1 MPDLPPVDRD
11 NSSLNQNSEQNK
23 IVWVESEDVYK
34 PIPKSI
40 EDFKSERDISNT
52 KKEKVYI
59 TKIALKHLKAHLGS
73 NTTVEQGGILFG
85 NAYEDP
91 QYGIYVEIR
100 SAVAAPSTI
109 GTGAHLEFTSAS
121 WQGIMDYAKTTHPQ
135 ENIVGWYHSHPNLG
149 VFMSGTDMN
158 TQRAFFH
165 HPWCVSIVCD
175 PVRRE
180 IAYFLG
186 AKAEHVN
193 VVEFGG
199 GHTHKILSDPADKAL
214 DSRIKYSQEEETSKD
229 ETNQEIEPKN
239 QTIGSGR
246 NRNNFTP
253 LVLVT
258 LLILMVGIILKLLLQ
273 IPLNNPISQSNQNGS
288 DSSVSQPEAVGNLSN
303 SNTFTKDNYEFNA
316 KYIKIP
322 IVAYRTLEAN
332 QNVLHS
338 PIIEPQTGIGGGDE
352 IILLVIGQEGNSIAK
367 NVTLEIDRIILKD
380 KEIQLIDSVKIPDK
394 IPDRMISKTL
404 EPITENLGYLSNGK
418 AVLVRISSSYSSKN
432 ASSQRVVRNVVN
444 IPRRLIYE
452 DSEGNENR
460 IKVRKI
466 LK

>member
-1 MPDLPPVDRD
+1 MPDLPSVDRD

-23 IVWVESEDVYK
+23 IVLVESEDVYK

-40 EDFKSERDISNT
+40 EAFKSEREIRNA

-59 TKIALKHLKAHLGS
+59 TKIALKHLKGHLGS
-73 NTTVEQGGILFG
+73 NTRVEQGGILFG

-91 QYGIYVEIR
+91 QYKIYVEIK

-109 GTGAHLEFTSAS
+109 GTGAHLEFTSDS
-121 WQGIMDYAKTTHPQ
+121 WQGIMDYAKNTHPQ
-135 ENIVGWYHSHPNLG
+135 ENIIGWYHSHPNLG

-180 IAYFLG
+180 IGYFLG

-199 GHTHKILSDPADKAL
+199 GGAENIRFSEPADKAL

-229 ETNQEIEPKN
+229 ETNQEIEQKN

-258 LLILMVGIILKLLLQ
+258 LLILMVGIILKFLLQ
-273 IPLNNPISQSNQNGS
+273 IPFNNSISQSNQNGS
-288 DSSVSQPEAVGNLSN
+288 NLSVSQSQVGGNLSN
-303 SNTFTKDNYEFNA
+303 SNTSTEGNYEFNA
-316 KYIKIP
+316 EYIRMP
-322 IVAYRTLEAN
+322 IATYRTLEAN
-332 QNVLHS
+332 QNILYS
-338 PIIEPQTGIGGGDE
+338 PIIKPQTTIGGGNE

-367 NVTLEIDRIILKD
+367 NVNLEIERVLFKGR
-380 KEIQLIDSVKIPDK
+380 EIGLIDSVKVPDK
-394 IPDRMISKTL
+394 R
-404 EPITENLGYLSNGK
+404 ITGKPEIVRENLGTLSNGR
-418 AVLVRISSSYSSKN
+418 AVLVLISSSYPSDNPSFPREARGCSEYSTSSY
-432 ASSQRVVRNVVN
+432 
-444 IPRRLIYE
+444 L
-452 DSEGNENR
+452 
-460 IKVRKI
+460 
-466 LK
+466 

>member
-1 MPDLPPVDRD
+1 MSDLHDVGPD
-11 NSSLNQNSEQNK
+11 NSSPNQNSEQNK

-40 EDFKSERDISNT
+40 EDFKSERDISSRT
-52 KKEKVYI
+52 QKEKVYI
-59 TKIALKHLKAHLGS
+59 TKTAVKHLTGHLGS

-91 QYGIYVEIR
+91 QYGIYVEIK

-109 GTGAHLEFTSAS
+109 GTGAHLEFTSDS

-175 PVRRE
+175 PVRRK
-180 IAYFLG
+180 IGYFLG
-186 AKAEHVN
+186 KNAESVQ
-193 VVEFGG
+193 VVEFGSG
-199 GHTHKILSDPADKAL
+199 DAENILFPEPADRGL
-214 DSRIKYSQEEETSKD
+214 DSGIEYLPEEETNKD
-229 ETNQEIEPKN
+229 KDIEQKEQSTNQ
-239 QTIGSGR
+239 R
-246 NRNNFTP
+246 NSSTF
-253 LVLVT
+253 LG
-258 LLILMVGIILKLLLQ
+258 LLLFGLLFILMAGMFLDFVLKTAF
-273 IPLNNPISQSNQNGS
+273 NNAISQSNPNIS
-288 DSSVSQPEAVGNLSN
+288 NSSVNQPEAGGNLSN
-303 SNTFTKDNYEFNA
+303 SDTSTEGNYEFNA
-316 KYIKIP
+316 EYIRMP
-322 IVAYRTLEAN
+322 IATYKKLEAN

-338 PIIEPQTGIGGGDE
+338 PIIKPQTNIGDGDE
-352 IILLVIGQEGNSIAK
+352 IIVLVIEQDVNSIAK
-367 NVTLEIDRIILKD
+367 NVTLEIERVILKD
-380 KEIQLIDSVKIPDK
+380 KEIQLIDSVKIPDN
-394 IPDRMISKTL
+394 IPDEMISKTL
-404 EPITENLGYLSNGK
+404 EPITENLGNLSNGK
-418 AVLVRISSSYSSKN
+418 AVLVLISSSYLSKN
-432 ASSQRVVRNVVN
+432 PSSQIVVRDIVN

-452 DSEGNENR
+452 DNEGNENR